1 MWRSKIPTRVAFFSW
16 NTALG
21 KILTLENLWYKSIT
35 VVDWCYMCKKSG
47 ELVNRRIVFF
57 FIVLLLMNYGLWCG
71 LYLVFYGLCRIV
83 LLIYFR
89 VGKVPLV
96 DIRALIYGGLHHIVS
111 YGKNGTQ
118 DVSKKRNSLF
128 WNLDL
133 SFFTLC

>member
-89 VGKVPLV
+89 VGKVPSV